1 MIRNAALA
9 ALLVSTA
16 LCTSAMAQTSTPPN
30 PPLAEGAFATSDAT
44 DPYLWLEEIEGE
56 RAMAWVNEQN
66 ERSLGV
72 LRGDPV
78 MNRCMRRRWRSSSRA
93 TAFRPRA
100 SAVRAR
106 PR

>member
-44 DPYLWLEEIEGE
+44 DPYIWLEEIEGE
-56 RAMAWVNEQN
+56 RAMAT
-66 ERSLGV
+66 
-72 LRGDPV
+72 PV
-78 MNRCMRRRWRSSSRA
+78 MKRCMRRRWRSSSRA